1 MMAELPKV
9 KVAFMQLSSCWGC
22 HQSLIDAEDFLD
34 IVPLIDIVY
43 WPAVVDFKH
52 DSLKSRKDKEI
63 AVGFIEGMIRTHED
77 LENTKLIREKCA
89 YVIAFG
95 TCACFGNIPGLANL
109 YTKEDL
115 LDRKYNTADTIVT
128 GGVPKENVPDVEES
142 VVLVSDVIDVDF
154 FIPGCPPISEQ
165 ITAFVKYLYSYA
177 TAPVPS
183 NDSVCV
189 KCALKGKDCLLN
201 KGKLCFGSIT
211 GAGIDEN
218 YTVKGLPSVGTGG
231 PTPNPSKEES
241 ELLAKILIE
250 KNNFNEV
257 EINSVVE
264 FLILFLKLSS
274 FSYIYAPSD
283 PLQKLYTMNPR
294 DDPIETVVIKQN
306 GLEGLGLNVTLP
318 DMPQIS
324 KEIIW
329 LALYILKNKSSF
341 QFKQQTVCATCGRKK
356 EDKTVSALKRDYE
369 GIKDPDTCLLEQ
381 GYICLGIATKAGCGC
396 LCPNVGAPCL
406 GCYGKAANIIDPGAK
421 MISAIASI
429 STELSINDILKK
441 VVDPAGVFY
450 RFTLPAST
458 LRKKIKDKGD

>member
-1 MMAELPKV
+1 MSELPKV

-22 HQSLIDAEDFLD
+22 HQSLIDAEDFLE

-52 DSLKSRKDKEI
+52 DSLKNRKDKEI

-115 LDRKYNTADTIVT
+115 LDRKYNTAETIVT
-128 GGVPKENVPDVEES
+128 GGMPKENVPDIEES

-177 TAPVPS
+177 TAPAPS
-183 NDSVCV
+183 KDSVCV

-211 GAGIDEN
+211 GAGVDEN
-218 YTVKGLPSVGTGG
+218 YTAKGLPSLGTGG
-231 PTPNPSKEES
+231 PTPNPSKDES
-241 ELLAKILIE
+241 ELLAKMLIE
-250 KNNFNEV
+250 KNNFDEV
-257 EINSVVE
+257 EINNVVE

-283 PLQKLYTMNPR
+283 PLQKLYTINPR

-306 GLEGLGLNVTLP
+306 GLEGLGLNVALP

-329 LALYILKNKSSF
+329 LALYILKNKTDF
-341 QFKQQTVCATCGRKK
+341 QFKQQTVCATCKRKK
-356 EDKTVSALKRDYE
+356 EDKTISTLKRDHE
-369 GIKDPDTCLLEQ
+369 GIKDPDACLLEQ

-406 GCYGKAANIIDPGAK
+406 GCYGKAANIVDPGAK

-429 STELSINDILKK
+429 STELSIDKILEK